1 MKTFKVVLVLALVF
15 LAGAAGGVVATRV
28 AVRHFVARAIANP
41 DTVRERI
48 ERQLARKL
56 NLDREQRIATAAALK
71 QAHEKLKALREQ
83 FQPQF
88 TNIIQDARTQISAVL
103 NPEQQKQ
110 FEAFQEENRRFF
122 QR

>member
-1 MKTFKVVLVLALVF
+1 MKTLKVVLVLTLVF
-15 LAGAAGGVVATRV
+15 LAGAAGGVVATRM
-28 AVRHFVARAIANP
+28 AVRHFVDRAIANP
-41 DTVRERI
+41 DIVRERI

-56 NLDREQRIATAAALK
+56 NLDRQQRITTAAALK

-88 TNIIQDARTQISAVL
+88 TNIIQDARSQINAVL

-110 FEAFQEENRRFF
+110 FEDFQEQNRRFF

>member
-1 MKTFKVVLVLALVF
+1 MKTFKVVLVLTLVF

-41 DTVRERI
+41 DIVRERI

-110 FEAFQEENRRFF
+110 FEEFQEENRRFF